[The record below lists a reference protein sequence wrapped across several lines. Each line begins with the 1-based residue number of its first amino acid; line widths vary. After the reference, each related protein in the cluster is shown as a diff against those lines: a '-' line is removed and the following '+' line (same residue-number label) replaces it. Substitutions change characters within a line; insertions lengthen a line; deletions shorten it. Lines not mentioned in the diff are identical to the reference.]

1 MPFKIVS
8 NSNRTALKM
17 SSEEFG
23 KQVYDQ
29 SSGHHGN
36 FLLLIRLDLM
46 VTFCIDGQM
55 DLCL

>member
-29 SSGHHGN
+29 SLGHHGT